1 MSSGAKRLEGNCEKH
16 IENIVIMFFYGLSTL
31 ENEIYKKIFKTVSNK
46 NKSK

>member
-31 ENEIYKKIFKTVSNK
+31 ENEIYKKNI
-46 NKSK
+46 